1 MKAKHFFSLGLLA
14 LLCAV
19 LLNSCVKE
27 DTYADNPQGNFEA
40 LWHIIDEHYCF
51 LTIKQQE
58 YGLDWNEVHARY
70 QRQINAQ
77 MTEAQLF
84 EVLGNMLAEL
94 RDGHVNLYS
103 SFDVARNWSWHENY
117 PVNMYDTLI
126 TRYLGRNF
134 RIASG
139 LRYCLLDDNVGYLR
153 CATFNQALGE
163 GNLDQIFSYFL
174 PARGLIIDV
183 RSNPGG
189 LISSAEQL
197 AARFTNEP
205 LLVGYMQHKTGRRHD
220 DFSALQEQWLKP
232 SRGIRW
238 QKPVVILTNRGVYSA
253 ANEFV
258 KCMKCCPKVHVIGD
272 KTGGGSGLPFSSELP
287 NGWSIRFSACPVFD
301 KDKRTTEFGIMPDTQ
316 IGLQL
321 SDFLSGRDTLIE
333 YARTLFE

>member
-1 MKAKHFFSLGLLA
+1 MNAKHFFYLGLFA
-14 LLCAV
+14 LLSVV

-77 MTEAQLF
+77 MTETQLF

-117 PVNMYDTLI
+117 PANMYDTLI

-134 RIASG
+134 RMASG

-197 AARFTNEP
+197 AARFTNVP

-321 SDFLSGRDTLIE
+321 SDFLHGKDTLIE

>member
-1 MKAKHFFSLGLLA
+1 MNTKHFFSLGLFA
-14 LLCAV
+14 LLSVV

-77 MTEAQLF
+77 MTETQLF

-117 PVNMYDTLI
+117 PANMYDTLI

-134 RIASG
+134 RMASG

-197 AARFTNEP
+197 AARFTNVP

-220 DFSALQEQWLKP
+220 DFSVLQEQWLKP

-321 SDFLSGRDTLIE
+321 SDFLHGKDTLIE

>member
-1 MKAKHFFSLGLLA
+1 MNTKHFFSLGLFA
-14 LLCAV
+14 LLSVV

-77 MTEAQLF
+77 MTETQLF

-117 PVNMYDTLI
+117 PANMYDTLI

-134 RIASG
+134 RMASG

-197 AARFTNEP
+197 AARVTHVP

-321 SDFLSGRDTLIE
+321 SDFLHGKDTLIE

>member
-1 MKAKHFFSLGLLA
+1 MNAKHFFSLGLFA
-14 LLCAV
+14 LLSVV

-70 QRQINAQ
+70 RRQINAQ

-117 PVNMYDTLI
+117 PANMYDTLI

-134 RIASG
+134 RMASG

-238 QKPVVILTNRGVYSA
+238 QKPVVIVTNRGVYSA
-253 ANEFV
+253 ANELV
-258 KCMKCCPKVHVIGD
+258 KCM
-272 KTGGGSGLPFSSELP
+272 
-287 NGWSIRFSACPVFD
+287 
-301 KDKRTTEFGIMPDTQ
+301 
-316 IGLQL
+316 
-321 SDFLSGRDTLIE
+321 
-333 YARTLFE
+333 

>member
-1 MKAKHFFSLGLLA
+1 MNAKHFFSLGLFA
-14 LLCAV
+14 LLSVV

-84 EVLGNMLAEL
+84 EVLGNMLSEL

-117 PVNMYDTLI
+117 PANMYDTLI

-134 RIASG
+134 RMASG

-205 LLVGYMQHKTGRRHD
+205 LLVGYMQHKTGRQHD

-321 SDFLSGRDTLIE
+321 SDFLHGKDTLIE

>member
-1 MKAKHFFSLGLLA
+1 MNTKHFFSLGLFA
-14 LLCAV
+14 LLSV
-19 LLNSCVKE
+19 ILLNSCVKE

-117 PVNMYDTLI
+117 PANMYDTLI

-134 RIASG
+134 RMASG

-205 LLVGYMQHKTGRRHD
+205 LLVGYMQHKTGRQHD

-321 SDFLSGRDTLIE
+321 SDFLHGKDTLIE

>member
-1 MKAKHFFSLGLLA
+1 MNAKHFFSLGLFA
-14 LLCAV
+14 LLSVV

-117 PVNMYDTLI
+117 PANMYDTLI

-134 RIASG
+134 RMASG

-197 AARFTNEP
+197 AARFTNVP

-321 SDFLSGRDTLIE
+321 SDFLHGKDTLIE

>member
-1 MKAKHFFSLGLLA
+1 MNAKHFFSLGLFA
-14 LLCAV
+14 LLSVV

-117 PVNMYDTLI
+117 PANMYDTLI

-134 RIASG
+134 RMASG

-205 LLVGYMQHKTGRRHD
+205 LLVGYMQHKTGRQHD

-321 SDFLSGRDTLIE
+321 SDFLHGKDTLIE

>member
-1 MKAKHFFSLGLLA
+1 MNAKHFFYLGLFA
-14 LLCAV
+14 LLSVV

-117 PVNMYDTLI
+117 PANMYDTLI

-134 RIASG
+134 RMASG

-205 LLVGYMQHKTGRRHD
+205 LLVGYMQHKTSRRHD

-321 SDFLSGRDTLIE
+321 SDFLHGKDTLIE

>member
-1 MKAKHFFSLGLLA
+1 
-14 LLCAV
+14 
-19 LLNSCVKE
+19 
-27 DTYADNPQGNFEA
+27 
-40 LWHIIDEHYCF
+40 
-51 LTIKQQE
+51 
-58 YGLDWNEVHARY
+58 
-70 QRQINAQ
+70 

-258 KCMKCCPKVHVIGD
+258 KYMKCCPKVHVIGD

-321 SDFLSGRDTLIE
+321 SDFLHGKDTLIE

>member
-1 MKAKHFFSLGLLA
+1 MNTKHFFSLGLFA
-14 LLCAV
+14 LLSVV

-77 MTEAQLF
+77 MTETQLF

-117 PVNMYDTLI
+117 PANMYDTLI

-134 RIASG
+134 RMASG

-197 AARFTNEP
+197 AARFTNVP

-220 DFSALQEQWLKP
+220 DFSALQEQWLKA

-321 SDFLSGRDTLIE
+321 SDFLHGKDTLIE

>member
-1 MKAKHFFSLGLLA
+1 MNAKHFFSLGLVA
-14 LLCAV
+14 LLSVV

-51 LTIKQQE
+51 LTIKQHE

-163 GNLDQIFSYFL
+163 GNLDQIFS
-174 PARGLIIDV
+174 D
-183 RSNPGG
+183 
-189 LISSAEQL
+189 
-197 AARFTNEP
+197 
-205 LLVGYMQHKTGRRHD
+205 
-220 DFSALQEQWLKP
+220 
-232 SRGIRW
+232 
-238 QKPVVILTNRGVYSA
+238 
-253 ANEFV
+253 
-258 KCMKCCPKVHVIGD
+258 
-272 KTGGGSGLPFSSELP
+272 
-287 NGWSIRFSACPVFD
+287 
-301 KDKRTTEFGIMPDTQ
+301 
-316 IGLQL
+316 
-321 SDFLSGRDTLIE
+321 
-333 YARTLFE
+333 